1 MTINGRS
8 ACNYTGRPIHCPSPT
23 IPPLPFNPG
32 LLSPPPPSPT
42 PPATMAT
49 TSTTRNLFAG
59 LPPPAEC
66 LAILV
71 GVAEL
76 TLFGLGGL
84 ANTTEF
90 AKGYGLPLPSA
101 AASQTHPGALEA
113 GTAKDKSESEAVH
126 RTQSAL
132 VAAIAARNIQNGIV
146 ILTFACYW
154 RDRRA
159 LGTVLLGSFVT
170 TLADLLLVKW
180 YGAQEAVF
188 GHVIGVLNTSCI
200 GGALLYWSRD
210 DKLW

>member
-1 MTINGRS
+1 
-8 ACNYTGRPIHCPSPT
+8 
-23 IPPLPFNPG
+23 
-32 LLSPPPPSPT
+32 
-42 PPATMAT
+42 MAT
-49 TSTTRNLFAG
+49 ISSTRNLFAG

-101 AASQTHPGALEA
+101 SASKSPRSLEA
-113 GTAKDKSESEAVH
+113 GESEEVE

-146 ILTFACYW
+146 ILAFACYW

-159 LGTVLLGSFVT
+159 LGTVLLGSLVT
-170 TLADLLLVKW
+170 TFADLVLVKW

-188 GHVIGVLNTSCI
+188 GHVIGVINTSCI

-210 DKLW
+210 GKW

>member
-1 MTINGRS
+1 
-8 ACNYTGRPIHCPSPT
+8 
-23 IPPLPFNPG
+23 
-32 LLSPPPPSPT
+32 
-42 PPATMAT
+42 MAT
-49 TSTTRNLFAG
+49 TTSFSRNLFAG

-90 AKGYGLPLPSA
+90 AKGYGLPLPS
-101 AASQTHPGALEA
+101 SSKSPRSLEA
-113 GTAKDKSESEAVH
+113 GAAKANSDSEEVK

-146 ILTFACYW
+146 ILAFACYW

-159 LGTVLLGSFVT
+159 LGTVIAAGLVT
-170 TLADLLLVKW
+170 TVADLLLVKW
-180 YGAQEAVF
+180 YGAQEAVW
-188 GHVIGVLNTSCI
+188 GHVIGVVNSSAI

-210 DKLW
+210 GQWW

>member
-1 MTINGRS
+1 
-8 ACNYTGRPIHCPSPT
+8 
-23 IPPLPFNPG
+23 
-32 LLSPPPPSPT
+32 
-42 PPATMAT
+42 MAT
-49 TSTTRNLFAG
+49 TSTARNLFAG

-101 AASQTHPGALEA
+101 SKSPSELEA
-113 GTAKDKSESEAVH
+113 GTDKDKEVH

-132 VAAIAARNIQNGIV
+132 VSAIAARNIQNGIV
-146 ILTFACYW
+146 ILAFACYW

-159 LGTVLLGSFVT
+159 LGTVLLGSLVT
-170 TLADLLLVKW
+170 TFADLVLVKW

-188 GHVIGVLNTSCI
+188 GHVIGVVNTSCI

-210 DKLW
+210 GKW